1 MSKLRTAAASVIA
14 PIGVILVFFISGYIF
29 TLAANII
36 VSIPLIRWI
45 ANFAVARFGWIVL
58 LSGLCAGYTYSFGNF
73 LISVIGKESRAA
85 YIAAGTIVILIS
97 IVYAVF
103 SIMAHSFNAWSIA
116 LGGVGICLLSNG
128 FKS

>member
-14 PIGVILVFFISGYIF
+14 PVGVILMFFISGYIF
-29 TLAANII
+29 TWVANII
-36 VSIPLIRWI
+36 VNIPLIRLV
-45 ANFAVARFGWIVL
+45 ANFTVARFGWIVL

-73 LISVIGKESRAA
+73 LISVIGKKSRAA
-85 YIAAGTIVILIS
+85 YIVAGTIVILLS

-103 SIMAHSFNAWSIA
+103 SIMAHSFNAWNLA
-116 LGGVGICLLSNG
+116 LGGVGICLFSNG

>member
-14 PIGVILVFFISGYIF
+14 PLGVILMFFISGYIF
-29 TLAANII
+29 TWVASI
-36 VSIPLIRWI
+36 VVNIPLIRWV
-45 ANFAVARFGWIVL
+45 ASFTVARFGWIVL

-73 LISVIGKESRAA
+73 LISVIGKKSRAA

-103 SIMAHSFNAWSIA
+103 SIMAHSFNAWNLA
-116 LGGVGICLLSNG
+116 LGGVGIFLFSNG
-128 FKS
+128 FEY